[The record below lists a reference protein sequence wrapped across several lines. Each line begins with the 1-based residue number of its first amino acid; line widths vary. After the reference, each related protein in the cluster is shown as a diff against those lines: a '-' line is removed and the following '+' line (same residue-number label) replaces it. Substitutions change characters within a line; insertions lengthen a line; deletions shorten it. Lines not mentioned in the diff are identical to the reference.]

1 MRKPT
6 LYVSLHG
13 PVLVP
18 SLDGQ
23 DVFLGK
29 KIAPY
34 AKPFMH
40 WAKEHFNVKWL
51 SDTGVRDAVYTASR
65 LSLPSDA
72 VPVATYI
79 DTKIEALDPRENFY
93 WLDGALI
100 PSEVAWLT
108 ENRCH
113 NRLLQVDPTTGVTP
127 EHKEHLA
134 KQIIARRTYPHG

>member
-1 MRKPT
+1 MTKPV

-18 SLDGQ
+18 ALDGQ
-23 DVFLGK
+23 DVFLRK

-40 WAKEHFNVKWL
+40 WAKEHFDVRWL
-51 SDTGVRDAVYTASR
+51 SDTGARDASYTAAR

-72 VPVATYI
+72 VPIAAYE
-79 DTKIEALDPRENFY
+79 DSKIEALNPRENFY

-100 PSEVAWLT
+100 PSEVAWLA

-113 NRLLQVDPTTGVTP
+113 DRLLQVDPFTGVTP
-127 EHKEHLA
+127 EHKEELA
-134 KQIIARRTYPHG
+134 KKIMARRRYPHG